1 MVKINKKML
10 IITDVRDAKFFTMAL
25 DAVSI
30 KVEETNDKGRN
41 KMHIHSVFSTSTYL
55 CIDSDEDP
63 ETYKEII
70 ELFFNKG

>member
-1 MVKINKKML
+1 MVKISKKML
-10 IITDVRDAKFFTMAL
+10 IVTDVRDAVFFTMAL

-30 KVEETNDKGRN
+30 RVEKTNDKESKR
-41 KMHIHSVFSTSTYL
+41 MHIHSVFSTSTYL
-55 CIDSDEDP
+55 CINSDEDP